1 MARKKVTLQYTPNDS
16 TRRGTFK
23 KRHRGLMKKASELAI
38 LCDVRACVLVY
49 DEGEMVPEVFPSHVG
64 AVKILNIFKNMPELE
79 QYKKMMNQEGFLR
92 ERIDKL
98 RDQLRK
104 FGREAGTTRDPP
116 AQGHVWQPP

>member
-1 MARKKVTLQYTPNDS
+1 MARKKVALRYIRNDS
-16 TRRGTFK
+16 TRINTLKTRTK
-23 KRHRGLMKKASELAI
+23 NLMKKADEVAT
-38 LCDVRACVLVY
+38 LCNAKACVLVY
-49 DEGEMVPEVFPSHVG
+49 GEGATVPEVFPSHVG

-92 ERIDKL
+92 ELIAKL

-104 FGREAGTTRDPP
+104 LGREAGTPRAPP